1 MRLSSREMPRDSPL
15 WEGFPN
21 RGIELDEGRITAYT
35 IGIKS
40 HQVDWHPHL
49 WHLWALICRPRRH
62 NRYTWRSGAAFN
74 AQTKGVDTMLT
85 MPWRLHR
92 YLLVELLRI
101 IGLTTAVLV
110 VVTAFGAV
118 IKPLATGVPLG
129 PGQALTYVALSTVPM
144 LQYALPFA
152 AGFGATLVLH
162 RMASD
167 NEIAAM
173 AAAGLPY
180 RVILVPVITFA
191 AVLAIVLS
199 ILANTAIPQIYA
211 VMGRVIAGDMVTL
224 LEHSVRNGQPMAIGD
239 MQIWAEHMRLSES
252 PTPGGKRVQL
262 DRVAAARV
270 AGDGAIQSDVS
281 ARAAV
286 LDMQEVDG
294 VVEVRMVM
302 EDAVSWDAHGGGLCG
317 FPRIEPTRPISVPM
331 PERVEPMAMTRS
343 ELIEVA
349 ANPIRYP
356 PIAETVQVLRDALRE
371 DHELHNMQ
379 QRLRADGVLQMES
392 LDRPG
397 RSWSIVA
404 KDIKRGV
411 LVGDSTGVR
420 VIQKVNGK
428 IQSTFVPA
436 VAHVRLQSVTGLDR
450 GGARSI
456 VIAMNDVRVQSS
468 DSRVPANHRATVDVA
483 NLTLLRGAA
492 YTPLDHAQMLEQAEL
507 AAQSNAGIANV
518 LRRLRHQETQLQGQV
533 TSRLWR
539 RWAVGITAG
548 LLPLLG
554 AVLALLLRHAQPLS
568 VYMIG
573 FIPGLLDL
581 VLISAGAG
589 SIRQGHL
596 LGGLGL
602 MWSGSFIVLL
612 ATGFAWWRL
621 RRN

>member
-1 MRLSSREMPRDSPL
+1 MLKPGGSNTMP
-15 WEGFPN
+15 
-21 RGIELDEGRITAYT
+21 
-35 IGIKS
+35 
-40 HQVDWHPHL
+40 
-49 WHLWALICRPRRH
+49 
-62 NRYTWRSGAAFN
+62 
-74 AQTKGVDTMLT
+74 T

-118 IKPLATGVPLG
+118 IKPMATGVPLG
-129 PGQALTYVALSTVPM
+129 PMQALTYVALSTVPM

-167 NEIAAM
+167 NEVAAM
-173 AAAGLPY
+173 AAAGIPY
-180 RVILVPVITFA
+180 RVILVPVITLA
-191 AVLAIVLS
+191 VVLAIALS
-199 ILANTAIPQIYA
+199 ILANTAIPRIYA
-211 VMGRVIAGDMVTL
+211 VMGRVIAGDMAML
-224 LEHSVRNGQPMAIGD
+224 LEYSVRNGQPMTIGD
-239 MQIWAEHMRLSES
+239 MQIWAEHMRRSES
-252 PTPGGKRVQL
+252 PTPGGTRVQL

-302 EDAVSWDAHGGGLCG
+302 EDAVSWDAHGGGLRG

-349 ANPIRYP
+349 ANPLRYP
-356 PIAETVQVLRDALRE
+356 PIAETTFMLRDALRE
-371 DHELHNMQ
+371 EQELRSIQ
-379 QRLRADGVLQMES
+379 QRLRTDGALQMES

-397 RSWSIVA
+397 HAWRIVA
-404 KDIKRGV
+404 KDIKGDV
-411 LVGDSTGVR
+411 LLGDSAGVR
-420 VIQKVNGK
+420 VVQEVEGQIQA
-428 IQSTFVPA
+428 TFFPA

-456 VIAMNDVRVQSS
+456 VIAMNDVRVQSA
-468 DSRVPANHRATVDVA
+468 DSRVPANHRSTVDVA
-483 NLTLLRGAA
+483 NLTLPGWAA
-492 YTPLDHAQMLEQAEL
+492 SKPLDQSAMLEQAES
-507 AAQSNAGIANV
+507 AAKGNSGVAKL
-518 LRRLRHQETQLQGQV
+518 LRRLRHQEAQLQGQV

-612 ATGFAWWRL
+612 AIGFAWWRL

>member
-1 MRLSSREMPRDSPL
+1 MPP
-15 WEGFPN
+15 
-21 RGIELDEGRITAYT
+21 
-35 IGIKS
+35 
-40 HQVDWHPHL
+40 
-49 WHLWALICRPRRH
+49 
-62 NRYTWRSGAAFN
+62 
-74 AQTKGVDTMLT
+74 

-101 IGLTTAVLV
+101 IGLTAAVLV

-129 PGQALTYVALSTVPM
+129 PWQALTYVALSTVPM

-167 NEIAAM
+167 NEVAAM

-180 RVILVPVITFA
+180 RVILVPVVA
-191 AVLAIVLS
+191 LAVVLAIVLS
-199 ILANTAIPQIYA
+199 VLANTAIPRIYA
-211 VMGRVIAGDMVTL
+211 VMGRVIAGDMVMM
-224 LEHSVRNGQPMAIGD
+224 LEHSVRNGQPMSIGD
-239 MQIWAEHMRLSES
+239 MQIWAEGMRMDES
-252 PTPGGKRVQL
+252 TMPGVTRVQL

-270 AGDGAIQSDVS
+270 APDGAITSDVS

-286 LDMQEVDG
+286 LDMQEFDG

-302 EDAVSWDAHGGGLCG
+302 EDAVSWDAHGGGLRG

-331 PERVEPMAMTRS
+331 PERVEPMAMTRA

-349 ANPIRYP
+349 ANPSRYP
-356 PIAETVQVLRDALRE
+356 PIAETLQSLRDALDEYDALRNIRE
-371 DHELHNMQ
+371 
-379 QRLRADGVLQMES
+379 RLRGARALDLRSIDRPGHSWRVEAADLEAGALDGGERGIRVLQRVDGVLQSSFHPE
-392 LDRPG
+392 LAQ
-397 RSWSIVA
+397 V
-404 KDIKRGV
+404 K
-411 LVGDSTGVR
+411 
-420 VIQKVNGK
+420 
-428 IQSTFVPA
+428 
-436 VAHVRLQSVTGLDR
+436 LQSATGMSA
-450 GGARSI
+450 GGVRSI
-456 VIAMNDVRVQSS
+456 VIAMQDVRVQAS
-468 DSRVPANHRATVDVA
+468 DAQVPPNHRAQVDVA
-483 NLTLLRGAA
+483 NLTLPGWAA
-492 YTPLDHAQMLEQAEL
+492 SLPLDDGELIQRAE
-507 AAQSNAGIANV
+507 SVSKTDAGIRQS
-518 LRRLRHQETQLQGQV
+518 LRRLRHQQTQLQGQV

-554 AVLALLLRHAQPLS
+554 AVLALLLRHALPLT

-573 FIPGLLDL
+573 FLPGLMDL

-596 LGGLGL
+596 LGGLVL
-602 MWSGSFIVLL
+602 MWSGSGIVLL
-612 ATGFAWWRL
+612 AIGFAWWRL